1 MKKILYFIL
10 LFFIIITLNG
20 CSYEL
25 EINGLDEV
33 SVNDCIFL
41 THNYQGNHDA
51 KWSSSD
57 EDIAIVSEGAVTG
70 ISVGNVVITL
80 TINGKTAQKEIN
92 VVYPKIDITIE
103 SKSTLFV
110 GEKYRFHAIVPEE
123 YQGIDEGKWSSGN
136 ENLITIDN
144 KGVSIPLAVGETYIC
159 YEYFGN
165 IVKTYITI
173 DYKEATGVALEGPD
187 TVSVNCT
194 LSLNTIFYPENSHS
208 DCVYSSSDETIATVD
223 ENGIIKGLSVG
234 ETVITVSLKD
244 NPNIKSTKTIK
255 VILKP
260 QKLSF
265 KDNGIEYS
273 SSKGELKQLNLLVN
287 NEEYS
292 EKYKNM
298 IKYTISNPNILITNG
313 QYYLGLTEGEALVT
327 AESIYDSNIRAEI
340 KIKITNNNI
349 NDTFTKEQLEYVEEI
364 LSKMTIRQKVGQMF
378 MVGFSGTSITNT
390 LKNAINEYN
399 FGNVIY
405 MGANVTNPQTI
416 QKMSKDIQD
425 YMYLKN
431 SVYAFIST
439 DQEGG
444 RVARLQNGATHFVS
458 NMAIGAT
465 NDFSY
470 AHKQGVAMGK
480 ELLYYGINMD
490 LAPVLDVNNNHENPV
505 IGVRSYSDDSLMVS
519 QYGIN
524 LIKGLQENGVIACPK
539 HFPGHGN
546 TNVDSHYGLPVITSN
561 KDELYQVELAPFINA
576 INNGMDCIM
585 TTHIIFNAI
594 DEKYPATLSEKVI
607 TGLLRNE
614 LGYNG
619 LVATDGMEMN
629 AVAKYFGSYD
639 ETAVLAV
646 KAGVDLLLYTSLN
659 NPANAYNGIIKAINN
674 GEITEERI
682 NESVRRILLTKLKYN
697 ILSQEVKIES
707 DFDQLLKLNNNLNIE
722 IACKSLTI
730 AKGTYKEFDKNK
742 NTLIIA
748 PSGTGVADKLKGLL
762 TNNGFIKCDAM
773 TLNSENDLSNIIKV
787 LNNYDQIVYANSN
800 LKTKNDYNSKIVD
813 EIKKVN
819 KNSIIVALDSPY
831 DYLQYNNESVD
842 IYVCLYGKQEATI
855 QALSKLL
862 CNDYKPT
869 AVLPIDKSLFE

>member
-1 MKKILYFIL
+1 MKKILLFNLIFLFVLFI
-10 LFFIIITLNG
+10 TG
-20 CSYEL
+20 CSTKL
-25 EINGLDEV
+25 EISGLDVVYIDEV
-33 SVNDCIFL
+33 ISLTSNVNSEKAI
-41 THNYQGNHDA
+41 
-51 KWSSSD
+51 WESSN
-57 EDIAIVSEGAVTG
+57 ENIAIVENGNVYGISEGEV
-70 ISVGNVVITL
+70 IITL
-80 TINGKTAQKEIN
+80 TIGKNSVSKVIN
-92 VVYPKIDITIE
+92 VQYPIINISIQGPDVILINERRYLTAIIPEQYQDI
-103 SKSTLFV
+103 
-110 GEKYRFHAIVPEE
+110 Y
-123 YQGIDEGKWSSGN
+123 EGKWISSN
-136 ENLITIDN
+136 PDIISIEENGKIT
-144 KGVSIPLAVGETYIC
+144 GLSLGESTIT

-165 IVKTYITI
+165 VATKTISVQSQKVSDITI
-173 DYKEATGVALEGPD
+173 NVKNVISIGEETEVFVDFFPSDSYDTYTIESSDESIIIVNNNTIKGLNIGKASIKVYLNSNKSIFSTVEIIVTGDKPDNITITGSNEVIEGEYII
-187 TVSVNCT
+187 
-194 LSLNTIFYPENSHS
+194 LNTIIEGNNISKDVYWESS
-208 DCVYSSSDETIATVD
+208 DIKKAYVYNGIVLGLNAGVATIKVYSSLDKDIYDE
-223 ENGIIKGLSVG
+223 
-234 ETVITVSLKD
+234 
-244 NPNIKSTKTIK
+244 
-255 VILKP
+255 
-260 QKLSF
+260 
-265 KDNGIEYS
+265 
-273 SSKGELKQLNLLVN
+273 
-287 NEEYS
+287 
-292 EKYKNM
+292 
-298 IKYTISNPNILITNG
+298 ILITIKANNKNE
-313 QYYLGLTEGEALVT
+313 YT
-327 AESIYDSNIRAEI
+327 DDEI
-340 KIKITNNNI
+340 NRVNNI
-349 NDTFTKEQLEYVEEI
+349 ISN
-364 LSKMTIRQKVGQMF
+364 MTLRQKVGQMF
-378 MVGFSGTSITNT
+378 VVGFNGTSLSNSF
-390 LKNAINEYN
+390 KNVISEYN
-399 FGNVIY
+399 FGNIIY
-405 MGANVTNPQTI
+405 MGYNVTDINTLA
-416 QKMSKDIQD
+416 KLSNDIQNQ
-425 YMYLKN
+425 MVLSN
-431 SVYAFIST
+431 TVPAFIST

-444 RVARLQNGATHFVS
+444 RVARLVTGATHFVS
-458 NMAIGAT
+458 NMAVGAT
-465 NDFSY
+465 NNFNYS
-470 AHKQGVAMGK
+470 KLIGEAMAK
-480 ELLYYGINMD
+480 ELLNYGINTD
-490 LAPVLDVNNNHENPV
+490 LAPVLDVNNNPLNPV
-505 IGVRSYSDDSLMVS
+505 IGVRSYYDNPLMVAL
-519 QYGIN
+519 YGKYMLEGMKSNN
-524 LIKGLQENGVIACPK
+524 LMACPK

-629 AVAKYFGSYD
+629 AVTKYFGSYD

-659 NPANAYNGIIKAINN
+659 NPANAYNGIIKAINS

-762 TNNGFIKCDAM
+762 INNGFIKCDSM